1 VPDAP
6 AFFFP
11 AFLCYYSGMGIS
23 VIKQAAGKD
32 SGRDP
37 GLAGTVAAIIGRV
50 KDGGEKALLWMTEK
64 FDRVPLETVTVGRD
78 AVGRAYK
85 SVPEETLGQLRFA
98 ASRIRAFAEKQLEC
112 IRPLHYKSGI
122 PGVELGHRLIPVD
135 RCGCYVPAGRHP
147 LPSSALMSITAAK
160 VAGVGHIAA
169 CSPPS
174 PACGGIDPA
183 VLAAMDIAG
192 ADAIYCMGGAQ
203 AIAAYAYGAGPVLKT
218 DLIAGPGNRYVTEAK
233 RQVSGDVGIDGLA
246 GPSEVLIIAD
256 ETANPRFIA
265 IDLLSQAEHDPDAK
279 PVLVSTSA
287 AVIGQVQEEVEKL
300 LADLPEKETAALS
313 WNNNGAVYFADTI
326 GDAVSLAN
334 EIAPE
339 HLELQVAPEKERETA
354 GKLKHYGSLFA
365 GHYAPVAFGDF
376 VSGTNHILPTM
387 STARYS
393 SGVWPGT
400 FIKVSFHQYVSR
412 EGCAAL
418 AGPAMRFAEIEGLP
432 AHRES
437 VRLRAGE
444 G

>member
-1 VPDAP
+1 
-6 AFFFP
+6 
-11 AFLCYYSGMGIS
+11 MGIS
-23 VIKQAAGKD
+23 VIKQAAKKDRGKD
-32 SGRDP
+32 PELSG
-37 GLAGTVAAIIGRV
+37 AVAAIIGRV
-50 KDGGEKALLWMTEK
+50 KEEGEKALLDLTEK
-64 FDRVPLETVTVGRD
+64 FDRVSLETVSVDSDTVAKAYRD
-78 AVGRAYK
+78 
-85 SVPEETLGQLRFA
+85 VPEETLKHLRFA
-98 ASRIRAFAEKQLEC
+98 VSRIRAFAKKQLEC
-112 IRPLHYKSGI
+112 IKPLHYQSGI

-147 LPSSALMSITAAK
+147 LPSSALMSIAVAK
-160 VAGVGHIAA
+160 VAGVGHVAA

-192 ADAIYCMGGAQ
+192 ADAVYCMGGAQ

-233 RQVSGDVGIDGLA
+233 RQVAGDVGIDGLA

-287 AVIGQVQEEVEKL
+287 AVIGQVQKETGKL
-300 LADLPEKETAALS
+300 LTSLSSKETAALS

-326 GDAVSLAN
+326 DDAVSLAN

-339 HLELQVAPEKERETA
+339 HLELQIASEKERDTV
-354 GKLKHYGSLFA
+354 GKLKHYGSLFV

-393 SGVWPGT
+393 SGLWVGA
-400 FIKVSFHQYVSR
+400 FIKTSFHQYVSR

-418 AGPAMRFAEIEGLP
+418 AESAMSFAEIEGLP
-432 AHRES
+432 AHRDS
-437 VRLRAGE
+437 VRLRIEE